1 VCGGIAVEQS
11 TIDEIKGL
19 IGIETGPVIIEVE
32 KGMIKRLA
40 EAVED
45 PNPLWQDEE
54 YARKSKYGR
63 IIAPPGFLHT
73 AMMVG
78 KKPEIPQ
85 LASMTRLDGGGDWQ
99 YFAPIKVGDR
109 LTFTSKLTN
118 VRVREGET
126 GKTFFLTTEMT
137 WRNQEGE
144 MVAVN
149 HSTTILH

>member
-1 VCGGIAVEQS
+1 MEQS
-11 TIDEIKGL
+11 TIDEIKGM
-19 IGIETGPVIIEVE
+19 IGIETEPVVIEVE

-78 KKPEIPQ
+78 KKLEFPQ
-85 LASMTRLDGGGDWQ
+85 LASMTTLDGGGDWQ
-99 YFAPIKVGDR
+99 YFIPIKAGDR

-118 VRVREGET
+118 VRAREGET
-126 GKTFFLTTEMT
+126 GKALFLATEMT
-137 WRNQEGE
+137 WRNQEGGK
-144 MVAVN
+144 VAVN
-149 HSTTILH
+149 HSTIIFH